1 MEKYVY
7 PLTDSFPHQKC
18 ALAIGFFDGVHAAHR
33 SLILRTKAEAALRG
47 LPFGI
52 FTFATNSQIK
62 PTAKR
67 IYGDDEK
74 LELFEGLG
82 ADFVIC
88 ADFDSVKE
96 FSPDDF
102 VKKCLVGDIGCA
114 LCVAGFNFKFGHRA
128 AGDAD
133 ALVRFMNECDAE
145 AIIQSEY
152 KTDGKTVSATEIRGL
167 IESGDV
173 AGARALLGAPYF
185 IEDTVTH
192 GKSLGTKLG
201 YPTINMELPRG
212 RVKPARGVYRS
223 VIEID
228 GKLYA
233 ALTNI
238 GVCPTFDERGEHAET
253 YILNFS
259 GNLYE
264 RKLRVYLLGFL
275 REEKRFNTIDEL
287 LSQIEKDKTQALKE
301 NGEEKWQELGQSLQ

>member
-7 PLTDSFPHQKC
+7 PLTDSFPYKKC

-33 SLILRTKAEAALRG
+33 SLILQAKKQATLRG
-47 LPFGI
+47 LPLGI

-67 IYGDDEK
+67 IYGDEEK

-82 ADFVIC
+82 ADFVIS
-88 ADFDSVKE
+88 ADFESVKGL
-96 FSPDDF
+96 SPEDF
-102 VKKCLVGDIGCA
+102 VKKRLIEDIGCA
-114 LCVAGFNFKFGHRA
+114 LCVAGFNFRFGYRA
-128 AGDAD
+128 AGDAN
-133 ALVRFMNECDAE
+133 ALVHFMKECGAE

-152 KTDGKTVSATEIRGL
+152 KTDGKTVSATEIRRL

-173 AGARALLGAPYF
+173 ARARVLLGAPYF

-192 GKSLGTKLG
+192 GKNLGTKLG
-201 YPTINMELPRG
+201 YPTVNMELAGDRA
-212 RVKPARGVYRS
+212 KPARGVYRS
-223 VIEID
+223 AVEID
-228 GKLYA
+228 GKIYA

-238 GVCPTFDERGEHAET
+238 GVCPTFDERVEHAET
-253 YILNFS
+253 YILDFS

-275 REEKRFNTIDEL
+275 REEKRFNTADEL
-287 LSQIEKDKTQALKE
+287 LSQIEKDKKQALKE
-301 NGEEKWQELGQSLQ
+301 NGEEKWQELGQSLR